1 MASGTFD
8 RIACLLVVR
17 IGGGIIIIDV
27 ATCAGVGCIGII
39 AIVTSRTIIGKGGVS
54 ALDDIVVIVH
64 IKVGGTPT
72 GLCRVTSGTIIGKC
86 EFRMVG
92 VRCLIKVGGMTVY
105 TGSRCT
111 GISIGMTTCAL
122 DGDVSSSEWE
132 VS

>member
-1 MASGTFD
+1 MASGTFGGVSY
-8 RIACLLVVR
+8 LLVVR

-27 ATCAGVGCIGII
+27 ATCAGIWCIGII

-111 GISIGMTTCAL
+111 GISIGMTTSAL
-122 DGDVSSSEWE
+122 DRNMGPGEWE
-132 VS
+132 VG